1 MKLRQWARQTHNWMS
16 EDMEFTL
23 ERTRLFMRKK
33 TGDEKK
39 DRQRME
45 SSRTG
50 AMEKIWIGR

>member
-33 TGDEKK
+33 TGDEKE

-45 SSRTG
+45 SSRTW